1 VRFIRTV
8 LGAVIAAALGA
19 VLGRLVAGLRREAQG
34 DEAMA
39 FDAASLTPS
48 PQELVPGLVAALRV
62 QDAPWSALHV
72 PPWLAAFAVNFA
84 LAAVGRELGPV
95 LRTFGFGGDDEDE
108 PADVTRSGR
117 GDLWTV
123 EATPTGSQSAPETRE
138 HPGSSDSPYRGFR
151 PFTT

>member
-1 VRFIRTV
+1 MRFIRTV
-8 LGAVIAAALGA
+8 LGALIAAALGA

-39 FDAASLTPS
+39 FDAASLAPS
-48 PQELVPGLVAALRV
+48 PQEFVPGLVAALRV

-108 PADVTRSGR
+108 AAEATRSGR

-123 EATPTGSQSAPETRE
+123 EATPPRRANPPETRE
-138 HPGSSDSPYRGFR
+138 RPAAPGSPYQGFR